1 MEKQESIDAWFAL
14 VPEQA
19 KATARRL
26 LLEVDNLRREEII
39 YPPQGDIL
47 NALAYVAPEDV
58 RAVIL
63 GQDPYHGPGQAM
75 GLSFSVPKGEK
86 LPPSLRNIYKE
97 MASDLGCSIPV
108 SGDLSAWA
116 QQGVLLLNT
125 TLTVREHEA
134 NSHSKLGWQVV
145 TTAIVEACMRLPQPV
160 VFLAWGRPA
169 IKVIESAK
177 SRAAKDAFEGGACAG
192 AADSGA
198 DDHASSGTAP
208 AVADSSGSLAGR
220 CPFPQVHPQKHA
232 PLATFGI
239 ARGWRSSRFLG
250 LASVLPR
257 KRFAE
262 GMRGRAYRLVACW
275 LIVQV
280 IPRAMR
286 SAGSLK
292 WLPGFDSNCV
302 GTPLLRNAATTSSVP
317 VATLRRS
324 RLGVFASLLPS
335 EKYAQSIGQASG
347 VSVAK
352 CAKSGYQSEPEVLAM
367 REKADELSAVQVAKS
382 PASE

>member
-39 YPPQGDIL
+39 YPLQGDIL

-97 MASDLGCSIPV
+97 MASDLGCGIPV

-177 SRAAKDAFEGGACAG
+177 SRVSKGALEGDACAG
-192 AADSGA
+192 AADFGA

-208 AVADSSGSLAGR
+208 AVADSNGSLAGGALS
-220 CPFPQVHPQKHA
+220 CKFILKSTHPS
-232 PLATFGI
+232 PLSA
-239 ARGWRSSRFLG
+239 SRAAGDLPAFLG
-250 LASVLPR
+250 SRPFSRANDLLKECGVEPIDWSLA
-257 KRFAE
+257 
-262 GMRGRAYRLVACW
+262 G
-275 LIVQV
+275 
-280 IPRAMR
+280 
-286 SAGSLK
+286 
-292 WLPGFDSNCV
+292 
-302 GTPLLRNAATTSSVP
+302 
-317 VATLRRS
+317 
-324 RLGVFASLLPS
+324 
-335 EKYAQSIGQASG
+335 
-347 VSVAK
+347 
-352 CAKSGYQSEPEVLAM
+352 
-367 REKADELSAVQVAKS
+367 
-382 PASE
+382 

>member
-19 KATARRL
+19 KATAQRL
-26 LLEVDNLRREEII
+26 LLEVDDLRRKEII
-39 YPPQGDIL
+39 YPLQGDIL

-97 MASDLGCSIPV
+97 MAFDLGCNMPT

-177 SRAAKDAFEGGACAG
+177 SRAVKGAFEGGACAG
-192 AADSGA
+192 AADFGA

-208 AVADSSGSLAGR
+208 AVADSSGSLAGGALSR
-220 CPFPQVHPQKHA
+220 KFILKSTHPS
-232 PLATFGI
+232 PLSA
-239 ARGWRSSRFLG
+239 SRAAGDLPAFLG
-250 LASVLPR
+250 SRP
-257 KRFAE
+257 FS
-262 GMRGRAYRLVACW
+262 RAN
-275 LIVQV
+275 
-280 IPRAMR
+280 
-286 SAGSLK
+286 
-292 WLPGFDSNCV
+292 D
-302 GTPLLRNAATTSSVP
+302 LLRECGAEP
-317 VATLRRS
+317 IDW
-324 RLGVFASLLPS
+324 SLV
-335 EKYAQSIGQASG
+335 G
-347 VSVAK
+347 
-352 CAKSGYQSEPEVLAM
+352 
-367 REKADELSAVQVAKS
+367 
-382 PASE
+382 

>member
-19 KATARRL
+19 KATAQRL
-26 LLEVDNLRREEII
+26 LSEVDDLRREETI

-58 RAVIL
+58 RVVIL

-75 GLSFSVPKGEK
+75 GLSFSVPSGEK

-97 MASDLGCSIPV
+97 MTSDLGCNMPI

-169 IKVIESAK
+169 IKLIESAK
-177 SRAAKDAFEGGACAG
+177 SRVSKGAIEDGACAG
-192 AADSGA
+192 VAASGA
-198 DDHASSGTAP
+198 DVPASSGTAP
-208 AVADSSGSLAGR
+208 AVVDASGSSSGDALACKFILKSTHPSPLSASRAAGDLPAFLGSRPFSRANDLLRECGAEPIDWSLAG
-220 CPFPQVHPQKHA
+220 
-232 PLATFGI
+232 
-239 ARGWRSSRFLG
+239 
-250 LASVLPR
+250 
-257 KRFAE
+257 
-262 GMRGRAYRLVACW
+262 
-275 LIVQV
+275 
-280 IPRAMR
+280 
-286 SAGSLK
+286 
-292 WLPGFDSNCV
+292 
-302 GTPLLRNAATTSSVP
+302 
-317 VATLRRS
+317 
-324 RLGVFASLLPS
+324 
-335 EKYAQSIGQASG
+335 
-347 VSVAK
+347 
-352 CAKSGYQSEPEVLAM
+352 
-367 REKADELSAVQVAKS
+367 
-382 PASE
+382 

>member
-19 KATARRL
+19 KATAQRL
-26 LLEVDNLRREEII
+26 LLEVDDLRREEII
-39 YPPQGDIL
+39 YPLQGDIL

-75 GLSFSVPKGEK
+75 GLSFSVPKREK

-97 MASDLGCSIPV
+97 MAFDLGCNMPT

-177 SRAAKDAFEGGACAG
+177 SRAVKGAFEGGACAG
-192 AADSGA
+192 AADFGA

-208 AVADSSGSLAGR
+208 AVADSSGSLAGGALSR
-220 CPFPQVHPQKHA
+220 KFILKSTHPS
-232 PLATFGI
+232 PLSA
-239 ARGWRSSRFLG
+239 SRAAGDLPAFLG
-250 LASVLPR
+250 SRP
-257 KRFAE
+257 FS
-262 GMRGRAYRLVACW
+262 RAN
-275 LIVQV
+275 
-280 IPRAMR
+280 
-286 SAGSLK
+286 
-292 WLPGFDSNCV
+292 D
-302 GTPLLRNAATTSSVP
+302 LLRECGAEP
-317 VATLRRS
+317 IDW
-324 RLGVFASLLPS
+324 
-335 EKYAQSIGQASG
+335 SIVG
-347 VSVAK
+347 
-352 CAKSGYQSEPEVLAM
+352 
-367 REKADELSAVQVAKS
+367 
-382 PASE
+382 

>member
-19 KATARRL
+19 KATAQRL
-26 LLEVDNLRREEII
+26 LLEVDDLRKEETI

-58 RAVIL
+58 RVVIL

-75 GLSFSVPKGEK
+75 GLSFSVPNGEK

-97 MASDLGCSIPV
+97 MASDLGCNMPV

-169 IKVIESAK
+169 IKLIESAK
-177 SRAAKDAFEGGACAG
+177 SRVSKDALEGGDCAG
-192 AADSGA
+192 VAGAGAGVAAAGGSASSAATPAAADE
-198 DDHASSGTAP
+198 
-208 AVADSSGSLAGR
+208 SGSSVVDALSR
-220 CPFPQVHPQKHA
+220 KFILKSTHPS
-232 PLATFGI
+232 PL
-239 ARGWRSSRFLG
+239 S
-250 LASVLPR
+250 AS
-257 KRFAE
+257 
-262 GMRGRAYRLVACW
+262 
-275 LIVQV
+275 
-280 IPRAMR
+280 R
-286 SAGSLK
+286 SAGD
-292 WLPGFDSNCV
+292 LPAFLGSRPFSRAND
-302 GTPLLRNAATTSSVP
+302 LLRECGA
-317 VATLRRS
+317 
-324 RLGVFASLLPS
+324 
-335 EKYAQSIGQASG
+335 
-347 VSVAK
+347 
-352 CAKSGYQSEPEVLAM
+352 EPIDWALAG
-367 REKADELSAVQVAKS
+367 
-382 PASE
+382 

>member
-19 KATARRL
+19 KTTAQRL
-26 LLEVDNLRREEII
+26 LLEVDDLRREETI

-58 RAVIL
+58 RVVIL

-75 GLSFSVPKGEK
+75 GLSFSVPNGEK

-97 MASDLGCSIPV
+97 MTSDLGCNMPV

-169 IKVIESAK
+169 IKLIESAK
-177 SRAAKDAFEGGACAG
+177 SRVSKDALEGGDCAG
-192 AADSGA
+192 VAGAGAGVAAAGGSASDAAAPAAADE
-198 DDHASSGTAP
+198 
-208 AVADSSGSLAGR
+208 SGSSAGDALSR
-220 CPFPQVHPQKHA
+220 KFILKSTHPS
-232 PLATFGI
+232 PL
-239 ARGWRSSRFLG
+239 S
-250 LASVLPR
+250 AS
-257 KRFAE
+257 
-262 GMRGRAYRLVACW
+262 
-275 LIVQV
+275 
-280 IPRAMR
+280 R
-286 SAGSLK
+286 SAGD
-292 WLPGFDSNCV
+292 LPAFLGSRPFSRAND
-302 GTPLLRNAATTSSVP
+302 LLREC
-317 VATLRRS
+317 
-324 RLGVFASLLPS
+324 GV
-335 EKYAQSIGQASG
+335 
-347 VSVAK
+347 
-352 CAKSGYQSEPEVLAM
+352 EPIDWALAG
-367 REKADELSAVQVAKS
+367 
-382 PASE
+382 

>member
-1 MEKQESIDAWFAL
+1 MNESTSPLGAWEARLPVGCLAPL
-14 VPEQA
+14 VERLA
-19 KATARRL
+19 AARETA
-26 LLEVDNLRREEII
+26 EI
-39 YPPQGDIL
+39 YPPAGREFF
-47 NALAYVAPEDV
+47 ALTATPPERV

-97 MASDLGCSIPV
+97 MASDLGCGIPV

-177 SRAAKDAFEGGACAG
+177 SRAAKGAFEGGACAG

-208 AVADSSGSLAGR
+208 AVADSSGSLAGGALS
-220 CPFPQVHPQKHA
+220 CKFILKSTHPS
-232 PLATFGI
+232 PLSA
-239 ARGWRSSRFLG
+239 SRAAGDLPAFLG
-250 LASVLPR
+250 SRPFSRANDLLKECGVESIDWSLA
-257 KRFAE
+257 
-262 GMRGRAYRLVACW
+262 G
-275 LIVQV
+275 
-280 IPRAMR
+280 
-286 SAGSLK
+286 
-292 WLPGFDSNCV
+292 
-302 GTPLLRNAATTSSVP
+302 
-317 VATLRRS
+317 
-324 RLGVFASLLPS
+324 
-335 EKYAQSIGQASG
+335 
-347 VSVAK
+347 
-352 CAKSGYQSEPEVLAM
+352 
-367 REKADELSAVQVAKS
+367 
-382 PASE
+382 

>member
-19 KATARRL
+19 KVTAQRL
-26 LLEVDNLRREEII
+26 LLEVDDLRREETI

-47 NALAYVAPEDV
+47 NALAYVAPGDV

-97 MASDLGCSIPV
+97 MASDLGCNMPV

-177 SRAAKDAFEGGACAG
+177 SRAAKGAFEGGACAG

-208 AVADSSGSLAGR
+208 AVADSSGSLAGGALS
-220 CPFPQVHPQKHA
+220 CKFILKSTHPS
-232 PLATFGI
+232 PLSA
-239 ARGWRSSRFLG
+239 SRAAGDLPAFLG
-250 LASVLPR
+250 SRPFSRANDLLKECGVELIDWSLA
-257 KRFAE
+257 
-262 GMRGRAYRLVACW
+262 G
-275 LIVQV
+275 
-280 IPRAMR
+280 
-286 SAGSLK
+286 
-292 WLPGFDSNCV
+292 
-302 GTPLLRNAATTSSVP
+302 
-317 VATLRRS
+317 
-324 RLGVFASLLPS
+324 
-335 EKYAQSIGQASG
+335 
-347 VSVAK
+347 
-352 CAKSGYQSEPEVLAM
+352 
-367 REKADELSAVQVAKS
+367 
-382 PASE
+382 

>member
-19 KATARRL
+19 KATAQRL
-26 LLEVDNLRREEII
+26 LLEVDDLRKEETI

-58 RAVIL
+58 RVVIL

-75 GLSFSVPKGEK
+75 GLSFSVPNGEK

-97 MASDLGCSIPV
+97 MASDLGCNMPV

-169 IKVIESAK
+169 IKLIESAK
-177 SRAAKDAFEGGACAG
+177 SRVSKGALEDGACAG
-192 AADSGA
+192 VAASGA
-198 DDHASSGTAP
+198 DVPASSGTAP
-208 AVADSSGSLAGR
+208 AVVDASGSSSGDALACKFILKSTHPSPFSASRAAGDLPAFLGSRPFSRANDLLRECGAEPIDWSLAG
-220 CPFPQVHPQKHA
+220 
-232 PLATFGI
+232 
-239 ARGWRSSRFLG
+239 
-250 LASVLPR
+250 
-257 KRFAE
+257 
-262 GMRGRAYRLVACW
+262 
-275 LIVQV
+275 
-280 IPRAMR
+280 
-286 SAGSLK
+286 
-292 WLPGFDSNCV
+292 
-302 GTPLLRNAATTSSVP
+302 
-317 VATLRRS
+317 
-324 RLGVFASLLPS
+324 
-335 EKYAQSIGQASG
+335 
-347 VSVAK
+347 
-352 CAKSGYQSEPEVLAM
+352 
-367 REKADELSAVQVAKS
+367 
-382 PASE
+382 

>member
-19 KATARRL
+19 KTTAQRL
-26 LLEVDNLRREEII
+26 LLEVNGLRAEQTI

-63 GQDPYHGPGQAM
+63 GQDPYHGLGQAM
-75 GLSFSVPKGEK
+75 GLSFSVPNGEK

-97 MASDLGCSIPV
+97 MVSDLGCNMPM

-169 IKVIESAK
+169 IKLIESAK
-177 SRAAKDAFEGGACAG
+177 SRVSKGALEDGACAG
-192 AADSGA
+192 VAGAGAGVAAAGGSASDAAAPAAADE
-198 DDHASSGTAP
+198 
-208 AVADSSGSLAGR
+208 SGSSVVGALSR
-220 CPFPQVHPQKHA
+220 KFILKSTHPS
-232 PLATFGI
+232 PL
-239 ARGWRSSRFLG
+239 S
-250 LASVLPR
+250 AS
-257 KRFAE
+257 
-262 GMRGRAYRLVACW
+262 
-275 LIVQV
+275 
-280 IPRAMR
+280 R
-286 SAGSLK
+286 SAGD
-292 WLPGFDSNCV
+292 LPAFLGSRPFSRAND
-302 GTPLLRNAATTSSVP
+302 LLRECGA
-317 VATLRRS
+317 
-324 RLGVFASLLPS
+324 
-335 EKYAQSIGQASG
+335 
-347 VSVAK
+347 
-352 CAKSGYQSEPEVLAM
+352 EPIDWALAG
-367 REKADELSAVQVAKS
+367 
-382 PASE
+382 